1 MPRIGRSSGNSS
13 KEGSRGGSSTPKNM
27 RGLKLAQRLP
37 HLSPLVD
44 GTLSSSTR
52 GIFVSKQQTNLFA
65 VAGNYTYKVPDGV
78 DTLTVTMYG
87 GGGGGGISTESRGG
101 AGSTGSGGGGGAKV
115 VFTINE
121 IAPRTVLSFT
131 VGTGGAKG
139 SALQVNGGNGTDTT
153 FTHLGVNYVAGGG
166 CGGAGAGVG
175 TGTGGSGGIGSGSG
189 ATIVHGNTGH
199 KGIAGDKTGSG
210 GVALDGG
217 AYGGYGQG
225 GSGGHV
231 AGIQFGVA
239 GVAGAI
245 VIT

>member
-1 MPRIGRSSGNSS
+1 MPRIGRNSGNSS
-13 KEGSRGGSSTPKNM
+13 KEGARGGNSVPKNM
-27 RGLKLAQRLP
+27 RGHKLAQRLP

-52 GIFVSKQQTNLFA
+52 GIGVTKHQTNIFS
-65 VAGNYTYKVPDGV
+65 VAGDYNYKVPPGV
-78 DTLTVTMYG
+78 DTLTITMYG
-87 GGGGGGISTESRGG
+87 GGGGGGASTETRGG
-101 AGSTGSGGGGGAKV
+101 GKTGAGAGGGAKV
-115 VFTINE
+115 TVVVNE

-131 VGTGGAKG
+131 VGTGGVGG
-139 SALQVNGGNGTDTT
+139 SALQSYANNGGDTT

-166 CGGAGAGVG
+166 CGGARADNA

-210 GVALDGG
+210 GVSRAG
-217 AYGGYGQG
+217 YGSYGQG

-231 AGIQFGVA
+231 DTALPGVS
-239 GVAGAI
+239 GVAGAV